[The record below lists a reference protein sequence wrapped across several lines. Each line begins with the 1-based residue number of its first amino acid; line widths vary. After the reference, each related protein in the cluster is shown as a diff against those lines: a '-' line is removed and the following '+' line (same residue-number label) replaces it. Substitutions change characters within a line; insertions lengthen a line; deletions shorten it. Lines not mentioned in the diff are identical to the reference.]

1 MFNEIKL
8 KGLAKLLN
16 IKDISIVEAAL
27 KSQAKYLKTGS
38 TFLLNSYITMIE
50 AKEEYEKNKLE
61 VSKLKTKNLV
71 LQKYKE
77 EVLEM
82 YMSGFG
88 YLKISNAIYLNHNAK
103 ISKSSIEN
111 FIKQNNIKRPKIG

>member
-8 KGLAKLLN
+8 KGLAKLLG

-77 EVLEM
+77 EVVEM
-82 YMSGFG
+82 SMSGMG
-88 YLKISNAIYLNHNAK
+88 YLKISNAIYLNHNVK
-103 ISKSSIEN
+103 ISKS
-111 FIKQNNIKRPKIG
+111 